1 MSLGSRVSFR
11 AAMSLARNA
20 GSLFVMAGFLA
31 LTTATSKPK
40 KSNPG
45 GDVDAAPVTPVP
57 TAPTAPIAPKATS
70 PADLEPLAV
79 LVSLNCGAKP
89 GNLGC
94 RLLEEFQNADTWVD
108 LPITETV
115 WFGESHAI
123 GGIADGKK
131 ELFFLQVG
139 GSSAGFSGAART
151 LLPDNAREA
160 QDAFKLL
167 AATRAGAALPNSEAA
182 KFMRTATPPAGKR
195 PIVKTRGKSQAFLQ
209 TPTQVYIRAK
219 GDRLLLVEHT
229 GNFLSHESA
238 KGPGSALAWV
248 AELHRLR

>member
-1 MSLGSRVSFR
+1 MSR
-11 AAMSLARNA
+11 ARQV
-20 GSLFVMAGFLA
+20 GSLLLMAGFLA

-40 KSNPG
+40 RSTPDADADG
-45 GDVDAAPVTPVP
+45 ASAAP
-57 TAPTAPIAPKATS
+57 APTGASAAPKTTS

-79 LVSLNCGAKP
+79 LVSLGCRAKP
-89 GNLGC
+89 GNVGC
-94 RLLEEFQNADTWVD
+94 RLLEEFDGAETWID

-115 WFGESHAI
+115 WFGETNAI

-139 GSSAGFSGAART
+139 GTSAGFTGSART

-167 AATRAGAALPNSEAA
+167 AATKAGGSVPSSEAA
-182 KFMRTATPPAGKR
+182 RFMRTATPPAGKR
-195 PIVKTRGKSQAFLQ
+195 AIVKTRGRSQAFAQ

-229 GNFLSHESA
+229 GNFLSHEA
-238 KGPGSALAWV
+238 GKGPGSALAWV
-248 AELHRLR
+248 AELHRLK

>member
-1 MSLGSRVSFR
+1 ML
-11 AAMSLARNA
+11 L
-20 GSLFVMAGFLA
+20 MAGFLG

-40 KSNPG
+40 K
-45 GDVDAAPVTPVP
+45 DASPDAGAAIPPPAPPAP
-57 TAPTAPIAPKATS
+57 APTSTS
-70 PADLEPLAV
+70 PADIDPLAI
-79 LVSLNCGAKP
+79 LLTLNCGSKP
-89 GNLGC
+89 GNAGC
-94 RLLEEFQNADTWVD
+94 RLLEEFQSADVWVD

-115 WFGESHAI
+115 WFGESNAI
-123 GGIADGKK
+123 GGLADGKK

-139 GSSAGFSGAART
+139 GSAAGFSASARA

-167 AATRAGAALPNSEAA
+167 AATKTGGSVPNSEAA
-182 KFMRTATPPAGKR
+182 KFMKAASPAATKR
-195 PIVKTRGKSQAFLQ
+195 SIVKTRGKSQAFLQ
-209 TPTQVYIRAK
+209 TPAQVYIRAK

-229 GNFLSHESA
+229 GNFLAHDSA